1 MTLLGV
7 LLAQALSQ
15 FSIIPWR
22 FGAIALD
29 IINFGVTALGDRDVE
44 LVEYRV

>member
-1 MTLLGV
+1 MTLLGF

-22 FGAIALD
+22 FGAIPLD
-29 IINFGVTALGDRDVE
+29 IISFGVTALRDSDVE
-44 LVEYRV
+44 PAEYRV

>member
-1 MTLLGV
+1 MTFLGF

-29 IINFGVTALGDRDVE
+29 IISFSVTALGDSDVE
-44 LVEYRV
+44 LIEYRV